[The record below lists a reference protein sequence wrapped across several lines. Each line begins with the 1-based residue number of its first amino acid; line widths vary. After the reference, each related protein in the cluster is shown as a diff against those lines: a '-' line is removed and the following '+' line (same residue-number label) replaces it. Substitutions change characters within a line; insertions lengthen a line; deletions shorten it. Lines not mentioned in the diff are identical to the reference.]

1 MDVSSD
7 TAGNCMV
14 EPLAKLPQDVISSS
28 KVHLSPR
35 SPLECVFQSSKNEEM
50 GVASVSSE
58 TVNSRK
64 TVTFS
69 PLLPPN
75 GSTPECMS
83 IVETPHTT
91 FSTTSQQSQLAS
103 DDLQALA
110 TEHGQRFLATRG
122 SSLSKPRIQW
132 AKRVKVKEIRHLN
145 EIPESERD
153 ALWISLADQQMNK
166 TMVRTTITMMMRGET
181 IIDDDPDFC
190 TRGLEFRTKAG
201 SKTRSRYKLRVRSAV
216 LNEQDLQREEGI
228 TDPDFIAMASMDESV
243 ECREAARRR
252 GEQDAKG
259 VEKYLEEARLEFP
272 DVLCRTPTPRKGD
285 HGITENAFQMSRDK
299 QLR

>member
-1 MDVSSD
+1 MEVSSD
-7 TAGNCMV
+7 TIGNCIV

-35 SPLECVFQSSKNEEM
+35 SPLECLFQSSENEEM
-50 GVASVSSE
+50 GVASVSTES
-58 TVNSRK
+58 VNNRK

-69 PLLPPN
+69 SPLPPN
-75 GSTPECMS
+75 AECME
-83 IVETPHTT
+83 IAETPYAT
-91 FSTTSQQSQLAS
+91 FSTTSQQSQPFS
-103 DDLQALA
+103 DDQQALA
-110 TEHGQRFLATRG
+110 TEHGQRSTRG

-145 EIPESERD
+145 EIPQSERD

-166 TMVRTTITMMMRGET
+166 AMVRATITMMMRGET

-190 TRGLEFRTKAG
+190 TRGLEFRTKTG
-201 SKTRSRYKLRVRSAV
+201 SKTRSRHKLRVRSAV

-252 GEQDAKG
+252 GDQDEKG
-259 VEKYLEEARLEFP
+259 VEKYLEEARLEF
-272 DVLCRTPTPRKGD
+272 LG
-285 HGITENAFQMSRDK
+285 HSRRA
-299 QLR
+299 LS